1 MVLYKKLLATPPRKK
16 KNMYVASKLLCKQ
29 LLKNTYESKKFSKLM
44 KSGMKYL
51 MMNFFFIGL
60 QKLTLIIM
68 LSNSAVCFVLSIQF
82 FKKEECM
89 QFQLVTQLLIL
100 KSF

>member
-44 KSGMKYL
+44 RSGMKYL
-51 MMNFFFIGL
+51 MMNFFFSL
-60 QKLTLIIM
+60 D
-68 LSNSAVCFVLSIQF
+68 
-82 FKKEECM
+82 FKN
-89 QFQLVTQLLIL
+89 
-100 KSF
+100 